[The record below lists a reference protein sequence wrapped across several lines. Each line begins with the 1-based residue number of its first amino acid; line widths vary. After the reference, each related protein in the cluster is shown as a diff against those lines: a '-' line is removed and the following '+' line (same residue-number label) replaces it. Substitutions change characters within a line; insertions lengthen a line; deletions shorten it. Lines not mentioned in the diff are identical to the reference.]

1 MASGLNK
8 MLHMEDKMN
17 LDKYTEISQAVLRN
31 SLTIAN
37 SFSHQHVT
45 CFHLFKAICIEK
57 NSSILAL
64 LENSGLNIKE
74 LNDILDDI
82 LKNKPKVNGSSDIF
96 LDNDLKKVLLVAEK
110 MAFKNGDDYVTIDI
124 LIKAVFNNSELK
136 LFLNKLG
143 FSNESFENACKKFR
157 KDKKVTS
164 INAEDSFQALEK
176 FTTDFCKLALEGKID
191 PIIGRDE
198 EIRRAIQVLSRRTKN
213 NPVLIGHP
221 GVGKTAIAEGLSLRI
236 VNGDVPEPLLQKKL
250 LSLDMGS
257 LIAGAKFRGEFEERL
272 KSILSE
278 VESSSGE
285 IILFID
291 EMHTLVG
298 AGKTDGALDASNLLK
313 PALARGELHC
323 IGATTLDEYR
333 KYVEKDAALARRFQP
348 ILIEA
353 PSVQDSISI
362 LRGIKEKY
370 ELHHGVK
377 ISDSSLVS
385 AATLSDRYISD
396 RFLPDK
402 AIDLVDEAASR
413 LRMEVYSKPE
423 ELDALDRDI
432 LQKEIEIMALK
443 KELDAK
449 SSERLKKL
457 EKEMV
462 NLKEKS
468 DQMTQILEGEREI
481 LKEQRQIK
489 ENLDLARVE
498 LEIAKR
504 EGNLD
509 KAGEISYGIIPNLEK
524 KLSSGSIND
533 KTKSLISE
541 VVLPEHIASVVE
553 KWTGIPL
560 EKMLIGENQRLL
572 YMEEELSQRVIGQEE
587 AVGAVSKAVKRART
601 GLNDPQKPLGG
612 FLFLGPTGVG
622 KTELTKAL
630 AHYLFDDI
638 NAMVRLDMSEYM
650 EKHSVARLVG
660 APPGYIGYDEGGTLT
675 EKIRRRPYQVILF
688 DEVEKA
694 HPDVFNILLQ
704 VLDDGRLTD
713 NHGNVIDFKNT
724 IIILTSNLGSEKMI
738 DSISSKE
745 NRIAN
750 VMGVVRDFFRPEFLN
765 RLDEIIIF
773 NNLPKEKMKEIVKLQ
788 IRELEERL
796 LEKNINLLLDNSCL
810 DWLADRG
817 YDPIFG
823 ARPLKRL
830 IQKEI
835 QNNIAEGILSGNIS
849 EGSDISLFIENKK
862 MKINKI

>member
-1 MASGLNK
+1 
-8 MLHMEDKMN
+8 MN
-17 LDKYTEISQAVLRN
+17 LDKYTEISQTILRN
-31 SLTIAN
+31 SLAIAN
-37 SFSHQHVT
+37 SYSHQHVS
-45 CFHLFKAICIEK
+45 CFHLLKAICSEK
-57 NSSILAL
+57 NSSISSI
-64 LENSGLNIKE
+64 LEKSELNIIE
-74 LNDILDDI
+74 LNESLNDV

-96 LDNDLKKVLLVAEK
+96 LDNDLKKVLLAAEK
-110 MAFKNGDDYVTIDI
+110 LALKNGDNYVTIDT
-124 LIKAVFNNSELK
+124 LISAIINSTDLK
-136 LFLNKLG
+136 LFLKKLG
-143 FSNESFENACKKFR
+143 FSNKNFENACKNFR
-157 KDKKVTS
+157 KDKKATS
-164 INAEDSFQALEK
+164 MNSEDSFQALEK

-236 VNGDVPEPLLQKKL
+236 VNGDVPEPLLQKRL
-250 LSLDMGS
+250 LALDMGS

-272 KSILSE
+272 KSVLSE

-291 EMHTLVG
+291 EVHTLVG

-348 ILIEA
+348 IMIEA
-353 PSVQDSISI
+353 PTVQDSISI

-385 AATLSDRYISD
+385 AASLSDRYISD

-443 KELDAK
+443 KETDPK

-468 DQMTQILEGEREI
+468 HQMTKILEGERKT

-489 ENLDLARVE
+489 EKLDLARVE
-498 LEIAKR
+498 LDIAKR

-524 KLSSGSIND
+524 KLSSVTMKD
-533 KTKSLISE
+533 KTNSLISE

-560 EKMLIGENQRLL
+560 EKMLLGENQRLL
-572 YMEEELSQRVIGQEE
+572 HMEKELSEKVIGQTD
-587 AVGAVSKAVKRART
+587 AVEAVSKAVKRART
-601 GLNDPQKPLGG
+601 GLNDPYKPLGG

-630 AHYLFDDI
+630 ANYLFDDI

-713 NHGNVIDFKNT
+713 NHGNVVDFKNT
-724 IIILTSNLGSEKMI
+724 IIILTSNLGSEKLI
-738 DSISSKE
+738 NNVINKE
-745 NRIAN
+745 NRKVN

-773 NNLPKEKMKEIVKLQ
+773 NNLPKEIMKEIVLLQ
-788 IRELEERL
+788 IQELKERL
-796 LEKNINLLLDNSCL
+796 LEKNIKLLVENSCL

-817 YDPIFG
+817 YDPNFG

-835 QNNIAEGILSGNIS
+835 QNNIAEGILSGKIS
-849 EGSDISLFIENKK
+849 EGSEISLLIENKK
-862 MKINKI
+862 IKIINS

>member
-1 MASGLNK
+1 M
-8 MLHMEDKMN
+8 
-17 LDKYTEISQAVLRN
+17 
-31 SLTIAN
+31 
-37 SFSHQHVT
+37 
-45 CFHLFKAICIEK
+45 
-57 NSSILAL
+57 
-64 LENSGLNIKE
+64 
-74 LNDILDDI
+74 
-82 LKNKPKVNGSSDIF
+82 
-96 LDNDLKKVLLVAEK
+96 
-110 MAFKNGDDYVTIDI
+110 
-124 LIKAVFNNSELK
+124 
-136 LFLNKLG
+136 
-143 FSNESFENACKKFR
+143 
-157 KDKKVTS
+157 TS

-348 ILIEA
+348 IMIEA

-457 EKEMV
+457 EKDMV

-704 VLDDGRLTD
+704 VMDHGTLTD
-713 NHGNVIDFKNT
+713 NNGRKADFRNT
-724 IIILTSNLGSEKMI
+724 IVIMTTNTGAQDMSRASMGFQSQDHSSDATEMI
-738 DSISSKE
+738 KKTFS
-745 NRIAN
+745 
-750 VMGVVRDFFRPEFLN
+750 PEFRN
-765 RLDEIIIF
+765 RLDGIIQF
-773 NNLPKEKMKEIVKLQ
+773 NPLPTEVIKTVVDKFLVELQ
-788 IRELEERL
+788 VQLDAQKVQLDVSEEVREWL
-796 LEKNINLLLDNSCL
+796 LEN
-810 DWLADRG
+810 G
-817 YDPIFG
+817 YDKNMG
-823 ARPLKRL
+823 ARPMQRL
-830 IQKEI
+830 IQDSIKTVLAEEILFGKLSKAGGIAYVELKNGEISIEFKENSK
-835 QNNIAEGILSGNIS
+835 QKE
-849 EGSDISLFIENKK
+849 
-862 MKINKI
+862 KIRN

>member
-1 MASGLNK
+1 
-8 MLHMEDKMN
+8 ME
-17 LDKYTEISQAVLRN
+17 
-31 SLTIAN
+31 
-37 SFSHQHVT
+37 
-45 CFHLFKAICIEK
+45 
-57 NSSILAL
+57 
-64 LENSGLNIKE
+64 G
-74 LNDILDDI
+74 
-82 LKNKPKVNGSSDIF
+82 
-96 LDNDLKKVLLVAEK
+96 DLKKVLETSEK
-110 MAFKNGDDYVTIDI
+110 TAIKKGDNFVSIDLLLTI
-124 LIKAVFNNSELK
+124 LINSPEVKQFLK
-136 LFLNKLG
+136 KLG
-143 FSNESFENACKKFR
+143 FNFNSFENAIRTFR
-157 KDKKVTS
+157 KDKKITS
-164 INAEDSFQALEK
+164 QNAEDSFQALER

-198 EIRRAIQVLSRRTKN
+198 EIRRSIQVLSRRTKN

-236 VNGDVPEPLLQKKL
+236 VNGDVPEPLLKKRL

-272 KSILSE
+272 KAVLSE
-278 VESSSGE
+278 VESSLGDV
-285 IILFID
+285 ILFID

-323 IGATTLDEYR
+323 IGATTFDEYK

-348 ILIEA
+348 IIVEA
-353 PSVQDSISI
+353 PTVQDSISI
-362 LRGIKEKY
+362 LRGIKQKY

-377 ISDSSLVS
+377 ISDSSLIS
-385 AATLSDRYISD
+385 AATLSDRYISE

-423 ELDALDRDI
+423 ELDALDREI

-443 KELDAK
+443 KESDIK
-449 SSERLKKL
+449 SNVRLSNL
-457 EKEMV
+457 EKEMI

-468 DQMTQILEGEREI
+468 NQMTQILERERAT
-481 LKEQRQIK
+481 LKEQKQIK
-489 ENLDLARVE
+489 EELDLARVQ
-498 LEIAKR
+498 LESAKR

-524 KLSSGSIND
+524 KLSRYSISSNSN
-533 KTKSLISE
+533 SLIAE
-541 VVLPEHIASVVE
+541 AVLPEHIANVVE
-553 KWTGIPL
+553 KWTGIPV
-560 EKMLIGENQRLL
+560 EKMLLGENQRLL
-572 YMEEELSQRVIGQEE
+572 SMEKELSEKVIGQFD
-587 AVGAVSKAVKRART
+587 AVDAVSKAVKRART

-622 KTELTKAL
+622 KTELSKAL
-630 AHYLFDDI
+630 ANYLFDDV

-675 EKIRRRPYQVILF
+675 EKIRRRPYQVVLF

-713 NHGNVIDFKNT
+713 NHGNLIDFKNT
-724 IIILTSNLGSEKMI
+724 IIILTSNLGSDQIINNAIEKEAMR
-738 DSISSKE
+738 S
-745 NRIAN
+745 N
-750 VMGVVRDFFRPEFLN
+750 VMGIVRKFFRPEFLN

-773 NNLPKEKMKEIVKLQ
+773 NNLPKDSMKEIVKIQ
-788 IRELEERL
+788 INELKERL
-796 LEKNINLLLDNSCL
+796 LEKNITLCIEDSGIN
-810 DWLADRG
+810 WLANKG
-817 YDPIFG
+817 YDPSYG

-835 QNNIAEGILSGNIS
+835 QDKIAEGILSGKIL
-849 EGSDISLFIENKK
+849 EGNEVSVSLENENLVFK
-862 MKINKI
+862 NN

>member
-1 MASGLNK
+1 M
-8 MLHMEDKMN
+8 
-17 LDKYTEISQAVLRN
+17 IN
-31 SLTIAN
+31 S
-37 SFSHQHVT
+37 
-45 CFHLFKAICIEK
+45 
-57 NSSILAL
+57 
-64 LENSGLNIKE
+64 
-74 LNDILDDI
+74 
-82 LKNKPKVNGSSDIF
+82 P
-96 LDNDLKKVLLVAEK
+96 
-110 MAFKNGDDYVTIDI
+110 
-124 LIKAVFNNSELK
+124 ELK
-136 LFLNKLG
+136 QFLKKLG
-143 FSNESFENACKKFR
+143 FNFNSFENAIRNFR
-157 KDKKVTS
+157 RDKKVTS
-164 INAEDSFQALEK
+164 QNAEDSFQALER

-198 EIRRAIQVLSRRTKN
+198 EIRRSIQVLSRRTKN

-236 VNGDVPEPLLQKKL
+236 VNGDVPEPLLKKRL

-272 KSILSE
+272 KAVLSE
-278 VESSSGE
+278 VESSLGDV
-285 IILFID
+285 ILFID

-323 IGATTLDEYR
+323 IGATTFDEYK

-348 ILIEA
+348 IIVEA
-353 PSVQDSISI
+353 PTVQDSISI
-362 LRGIKEKY
+362 LRGIKQKY

-377 ISDSSLVS
+377 ISDSSLIS
-385 AATLSDRYISD
+385 AATLSDRYISE

-423 ELDALDRDI
+423 ELDALDREI

-443 KELDAK
+443 KESDIK
-449 SSERLKKL
+449 SNVRLSNL
-457 EKEMV
+457 EKEMI

-468 DQMTQILEGEREI
+468 NQMTQILERERAT
-481 LKEQRQIK
+481 LKEQKQIK
-489 ENLDLARVE
+489 EELDLARVQ
-498 LEIAKR
+498 LESAKR

-509 KAGEISYGIIPNLEK
+509 KAGEISYGIIPNLEN
-524 KLSSGSIND
+524 KLSRHSNSSNSN
-533 KTKSLISE
+533 SLIAE
-541 VVLPEHIASVVE
+541 AVLPEHIANVVE
-553 KWTGIPL
+553 KWTGIPV
-560 EKMLIGENQRLL
+560 EKMLLGENQRLL
-572 YMEEELSQRVIGQEE
+572 SMEKELSEKVIGQFD
-587 AVGAVSKAVKRART
+587 AVDAVSKAVKRART

-622 KTELTKAL
+622 KTELSKAL
-630 AHYLFDDI
+630 ANYLFDDV

-660 APPGYIGYDEGGTLT
+660 APPGYIGYEEGGTLT
-675 EKIRRRPYQVILF
+675 EKIRRRPYQVVLF

-713 NHGNVIDFKNT
+713 NHGNLIDFKNT
-724 IIILTSNLGSEKMI
+724 IIILTSNLGSDQIINNAIEKEAMR
-738 DSISSKE
+738 S
-745 NRIAN
+745 N
-750 VMGVVRDFFRPEFLN
+750 VMGIVRKFFRPEFLN

-773 NNLPKEKMKEIVKLQ
+773 NNLPKDSMKEIVKIQ
-788 IRELEERL
+788 INELKERL
-796 LEKNINLLLDNSCL
+796 LEKNITLCIEDSGIN
-810 DWLADRG
+810 WLANKG
-817 YDPIFG
+817 YDPSYG

-835 QNNIAEGILSGNIS
+835 QDKIAEGILSGKIL
-849 EGSDISLFIENKK
+849 EGNGVSISLKNENLVFK
-862 MKINKI
+862 NN

>member
-1 MASGLNK
+1 M
-8 MLHMEDKMN
+8 
-17 LDKYTEISQAVLRN
+17 
-31 SLTIAN
+31 
-37 SFSHQHVT
+37 
-45 CFHLFKAICIEK
+45 
-57 NSSILAL
+57 
-64 LENSGLNIKE
+64 
-74 LNDILDDI
+74 DIL
-82 LKNKPKVNGSSDIF
+82 
-96 LDNDLKKVLLVAEK
+96 
-110 MAFKNGDDYVTIDI
+110 
-124 LIKAVFNNSELK
+124 
-136 LFLNKLG
+136 
-143 FSNESFENACKKFR
+143 
-157 KDKKVTS
+157 
-164 INAEDSFQALEK
+164 EDSFQALER

-198 EIRRAIQVLSRRTKN
+198 EIRRSIQVLSRRTKN

-236 VNGDVPEPLLQKKL
+236 VNGDVPEPLLKKRL

-272 KSILSE
+272 KAVLSE
-278 VESSSGE
+278 VESSLGDV
-285 IILFID
+285 ILFID

-323 IGATTLDEYR
+323 IGATTFDEYK

-348 ILIEA
+348 IIVEA
-353 PSVQDSISI
+353 PTVQDSISI
-362 LRGIKEKY
+362 LRGIKQKY

-377 ISDSSLVS
+377 ISDSSLIS
-385 AATLSDRYISD
+385 AATLSDRYISE

-423 ELDALDRDI
+423 ELDALDREI

-443 KELDAK
+443 KESDIK
-449 SSERLKKL
+449 SNVRLSNL
-457 EKEMV
+457 EKEMI

-468 DQMTQILEGEREI
+468 NQMTQILERERAT
-481 LKEQRQIK
+481 LKEQKQIK
-489 ENLDLARVE
+489 EELDLARVQ
-498 LEIAKR
+498 LESAKR

-509 KAGEISYGIIPNLEK
+509 KAGEISYGIIPNLEN
-524 KLSSGSIND
+524 KLSRHSNSSNSN
-533 KTKSLISE
+533 SLIAE
-541 VVLPEHIASVVE
+541 AVLPEHIANVVE
-553 KWTGIPL
+553 KWTGIPV
-560 EKMLIGENQRLL
+560 EKMLLGENQRLL
-572 YMEEELSQRVIGQEE
+572 SMEKELSEKVIGQFD
-587 AVGAVSKAVKRART
+587 AVDAVSKAVKRART

-622 KTELTKAL
+622 KTELSKAL
-630 AHYLFDDI
+630 ANYLFDDV

-675 EKIRRRPYQVILF
+675 EKIRRRPYQVVLF

-713 NHGNVIDFKNT
+713 NHGNLIDFKNT
-724 IIILTSNLGSEKMI
+724 IIILTSNLGSDQIINNAIEKEAMR
-738 DSISSKE
+738 S
-745 NRIAN
+745 N
-750 VMGVVRDFFRPEFLN
+750 VMGIVRKFFRPEFLN

-773 NNLPKEKMKEIVKLQ
+773 NNLPKDSMKEIVKIQ
-788 IRELEERL
+788 INELKERL
-796 LEKNINLLLDNSCL
+796 LEKNITLCIEDSGIY
-810 DWLADRG
+810 WLANKG
-817 YDPIFG
+817 YDPSYG

-835 QNNIAEGILSGNIS
+835 QDKIAEGILSGKIL
-849 EGSDISLFIENKK
+849 EGNGVSISLKNENLVFK
-862 MKINKI
+862 NN

>member
-1 MASGLNK
+1 
-8 MLHMEDKMN
+8 MN
-17 LDKYTEISQAVLRN
+17 LDKYSELSQ
-31 SLTIAN
+31 SLIKDSLKIAN
-37 SFSHQHVT
+37 KFSHQHVNS
-45 CFHLFKAICIEK
+45 FHLLKAFCNNK
-57 NSSILAL
+57 NSSIKNL
-64 LENSGLNIKE
+64 LEQSE
-74 LNDILDDI
+74 LNLTNLDQSLEGFLI
-82 LKNKPKVNGSSDIF
+82 NKPRVNGSDDIF
-96 LDNDLKKVLLVAEK
+96 LEGDLKKVLETSEK
-110 MAFKNGDDYVTIDI
+110 TAINKGDNFVSIDLLLTI
-124 LIKAVFNNSELK
+124 LINSPEVKQFLK
-136 LFLNKLG
+136 KLG
-143 FSNESFENACKKFR
+143 VNFNSFENAIRTFR

-164 INAEDSFQALEK
+164 QNAEDSFQALER

-198 EIRRAIQVLSRRTKN
+198 EIRRSIQVLSRRTKN

-236 VNGDVPEPLLQKKL
+236 VNGDVPEPLLKKRL

-272 KSILSE
+272 KAVLSE
-278 VESSSGE
+278 VESSLGDV
-285 IILFID
+285 ILFID

-323 IGATTLDEYR
+323 IGATTFDEYK
-333 KYVEKDAALARRFQP
+333 KYVEKDAALASRFKP
-348 ILIEA
+348 IFVEA
-353 PSVQDSISI
+353 PTVQDSISI
-362 LRGIKEKY
+362 LRGIKQKY

-377 ISDSSLVS
+377 ISDSSLIS
-385 AATLSDRYISD
+385 AATLSDRYISE

-423 ELDALDRDI
+423 ELDALDREI

-443 KELDAK
+443 KESDIK
-449 SSERLKKL
+449 SNVRLSNL
-457 EKEMV
+457 EKEMI

-468 DQMTQILEGEREI
+468 NQMTQILERERAT
-481 LKEQRQIK
+481 LKEQKQIK
-489 ENLDLARVE
+489 EELDLARVQ
-498 LEIAKR
+498 LESAKR

-509 KAGEISYGIIPNLEK
+509 KAGEISYGIIPNLEN
-524 KLSSGSIND
+524 KLTRHSNSSNSN
-533 KTKSLISE
+533 SLIAE
-541 VVLPEHIASVVE
+541 AVLPEHIANVVE
-553 KWTGIPL
+553 KWTGIPV
-560 EKMLIGENQRLL
+560 EKMLLGENQRLL
-572 YMEEELSQRVIGQEE
+572 SMEKELSEKVIGQFD
-587 AVGAVSKAVKRART
+587 AVDAVSKAVKRART

-622 KTELTKAL
+622 KTELSKAL
-630 AHYLFDDI
+630 ANYLFDDV

-675 EKIRRRPYQVILF
+675 EKIRRRPYQVVLF

-713 NHGNVIDFKNT
+713 NHGNLIDFKNT
-724 IIILTSNLGSEKMI
+724 IIILTSNLGSDQIINNAIEKEAI
-738 DSISSKE
+738 RS
-745 NRIAN
+745 N
-750 VMGVVRDFFRPEFLN
+750 VMGIVRKFFRPEFLN

-773 NNLPKEKMKEIVKLQ
+773 NNLPKDSMKEIVKIQ
-788 IRELEERL
+788 INELKERL
-796 LEKNINLLLDNSCL
+796 LEKNITLCIEDSGIN
-810 DWLADRG
+810 WLANKG
-817 YDPIFG
+817 YDSSYG

-835 QNNIAEGILSGNIS
+835 QDKIAEGILSGKIL
-849 EGSDISLFIENKK
+849 EGNEVSVSLENENLVFK
-862 MKINKI
+862 NN

>member
-1 MASGLNK
+1 
-8 MLHMEDKMN
+8 MN
-17 LDKYTEISQAVLRN
+17 LDKYTEISQTILRN
-31 SLTIAN
+31 SLAIAN
-37 SFSHQHVT
+37 SYSHQHVS
-45 CFHLFKAICIEK
+45 CFHLLKAICSEK
-57 NSSILAL
+57 NSSILSIL
-64 LENSGLNIKE
+64 DKSELNIIE
-74 LNDILDDI
+74 LNESLNDV

-96 LDNDLKKVLLVAEK
+96 LDNDLKKVLLAAEK
-110 MAFKNGDDYVTIDI
+110 LALKNGDNYVTIDT
-124 LIKAVFNNSELK
+124 LISAIINSTDLK
-136 LFLNKLG
+136 LFLKKLG
-143 FSNESFENACKKFR
+143 FSNKNFENACKNFR
-157 KDKKVTS
+157 KDKKATS
-164 INAEDSFQALEK
+164 MNSEDSFQALEK

-236 VNGDVPEPLLQKKL
+236 VNGDVPEPLLQKRL
-250 LSLDMGS
+250 LALDMGS

-272 KSILSE
+272 KSVLSE

-291 EMHTLVG
+291 EVHTLVG

-348 ILIEA
+348 IMIEA
-353 PSVQDSISI
+353 PTVQDSISI

-385 AATLSDRYISD
+385 AASLSDRYISD

-443 KELDAK
+443 KETDSK
-449 SSERLKKL
+449 SNERLQKL
-457 EKEMV
+457 KKEMI

-468 DQMTQILEGEREI
+468 LKMTQILEGERET
-481 LKEQRQIK
+481 LKEQKLIK
-489 ENLDLARVE
+489 EKLDFARVE
-498 LEIAKR
+498 LDIAKR
-504 EGNLD
+504 QGNLD
-509 KAGEISYGIIPNLEK
+509 KAGEISYGIIPNLEN
-524 KLSSGSIND
+524 KLSSSTIKD
-533 KTKSLISE
+533 KSNSLISE
-541 VVLPEHIASVVE
+541 AVLPEHIASVVE
-553 KWTGIPL
+553 KWTGIPI

-572 YMEEELSQRVIGQEE
+572 YMEKELSERVIGQAD
-587 AVGAVSKAVKRART
+587 AVEAVSKAVKRART

-630 AHYLFDDI
+630 ANYLFDDV

-650 EKHSVARLVG
+650 EKHSIARLLG

-675 EKIRRRPYQVILF
+675 ETIRRRPYQVVLF

-694 HPDVFNILLQ
+694 HPDVFNVLLQ

-724 IIILTSNLGSEKMI
+724 IIILTSNLGSEKLI
-738 DSISSKE
+738 ESTLSKE
-745 NRIAN
+745 NIKAN
-750 VMGVVRDFFRPEFLN
+750 VMVEVRNFFRPEFLN

-773 NNLPKEKMKEIVKLQ
+773 NNLPKDSMKEIVKIQ

-796 LEKNINLLLDNSCL
+796 LEKNMRLLVEDSCL

-835 QNNIAEGILSGNIS
+835 QDNIAEGILSGKIS
-849 EGSDISLFIENKK
+849 EGNEVSILFENQKL
-862 MKINKI
+862 KINNI

>member
-1 MASGLNK
+1 MLN
-8 MLHMEDKMN
+8 LEDKMN
-17 LDKYTEISQAVLRN
+17 LDKYTEICQIALRN
-31 SLTIAN
+31 SLSIAN
-37 SFSHQHVT
+37 SYSHHHVT
-45 CFHLFKAICIEK
+45 CFHVFKAICSEE
-57 NSSILAL
+57 NSSISSL
-64 LENSGLNIKE
+64 LEKSDLNIKE
-74 LNDILDDI
+74 LNESLNDI

-96 LDNDLKKVLLVAEK
+96 LDNDLKKVLLAAEK
-110 MAFKNGDDYVTIDI
+110 KAQENGDNYVTIDI
-124 LIKAVFNNSELK
+124 LISAITNNPELK
-136 LFLNKLG
+136 LLLNKLG
-143 FSNESFENACKKFR
+143 FNYKDFENACKRFR
-157 KDKKVTS
+157 NDKKVTS

-176 FTTDFCKLALEGKID
+176 FTTDFCQLALEGKID

-236 VNGDVPEPLLQKKL
+236 VNRDVPEPLLNKRL

-272 KSILSE
+272 KSVLSE
-278 VESSSGE
+278 VETSSGE

-291 EMHTLVG
+291 EMHTIVG
-298 AGKTDGALDASNLLK
+298 AGKADGSLDASNLLK

-348 ILIEA
+348 IMIE
-353 PSVQDSISI
+353 PPTVKDSISI

-443 KELDAK
+443 KEVDAK
-449 SSERLKKL
+449 SIERLKKL
-457 EKEMV
+457 EKEMA

-468 DQMTQILEGEREI
+468 YQMTQMLECERET

-489 ENLDLARVE
+489 EKLDLARVE

-504 EGNLD
+504 EGNLH
-509 KAGEISYGIIPNLEK
+509 KAGEISYGIIPSLEN
-524 KLSSGSIND
+524 KLSSGAGSD
-533 KTKSLISE
+533 KTNSLISE
-541 VVLPEHIASVVE
+541 SVLPEHIASVVE

-713 NHGNVIDFKNT
+713 NHGNIIDFKNT

>member
-1 MASGLNK
+1 
-8 MLHMEDKMN
+8 MN
-17 LDKYTEISQAVLRN
+17 LDKYSELSQ
-31 SLTIAN
+31 SLIKDSLNIAN
-37 SFSHQHVT
+37 KLSHQHVT
-45 CFHLFKAICIEK
+45 TFHLLKAFCSNK
-57 NSSILAL
+57 NSSILHL
-64 LENSGLNIKE
+64 LEQSGLNLI
-74 LNDILDDI
+74 NLDQSLEGLLI
-82 LKNKPKVNGSSDIF
+82 NKPRVNGSDDIF
-96 LDNDLKKVLLVAEK
+96 LEGDLKKVLETSEK
-110 MAFKNGDDYVTIDI
+110 TAIKKGDNFVSIDLLLTV
-124 LIKAVFNNSELK
+124 LINSPELK
-136 LFLNKLG
+136 QFLKKLG
-143 FSNESFENACKKFR
+143 FNFNSFENAIRTFR

-164 INAEDSFQALEK
+164 QNAEDSFQALER

-198 EIRRAIQVLSRRTKN
+198 EIRRSIQVLSRRTKN

-236 VNGDVPEPLLQKKL
+236 VNGDVPEPLLKKRL

-272 KSILSE
+272 KAVLSE
-278 VESSSGE
+278 VESSLGDV
-285 IILFID
+285 ILFID

-323 IGATTLDEYR
+323 IGATTFDEYK

-348 ILIEA
+348 IIVEA
-353 PSVQDSISI
+353 PTVQDSISI
-362 LRGIKEKY
+362 LRGIKQKY

-377 ISDSSLVS
+377 ISDSSLIS
-385 AATLSDRYISD
+385 AATLSDRYISE

-423 ELDALDRDI
+423 ELDALDREI

-443 KELDAK
+443 KESDTK
-449 SSERLKKL
+449 SNVRLSDL
-457 EKEMV
+457 EKEMI

-468 DQMTQILEGEREI
+468 NQMTQILERERAT
-481 LKEQRQIK
+481 LKEQKQIK
-489 ENLDLARVE
+489 EELDLARVQ
-498 LEIAKR
+498 LESAKR

-524 KLSSGSIND
+524 KLSRYSISSNSN
-533 KTKSLISE
+533 SLIAE
-541 VVLPEHIASVVE
+541 AVLPEHIANVVE
-553 KWTGIPL
+553 KWTGIPV
-560 EKMLIGENQRLL
+560 EKMLLGENQRLL
-572 YMEEELSQRVIGQEE
+572 SMEKELSEKVIGQFD
-587 AVGAVSKAVKRART
+587 AVDAVSKAVKRART

-622 KTELTKAL
+622 KTELSKAL
-630 AHYLFDDI
+630 ANYLFDDV

-675 EKIRRRPYQVILF
+675 EKIRRRPYQVVLF

-713 NHGNVIDFKNT
+713 NHGNLIDFKNT
-724 IIILTSNLGSEKMI
+724 IIILTSNLGSDQIINNAIEKGAMR
-738 DSISSKE
+738 S
-745 NRIAN
+745 N
-750 VMGVVRDFFRPEFLN
+750 VMGIVRKFFRPEFLN

-773 NNLPKEKMKEIVKLQ
+773 NNLPKDSMKEIVKIQ
-788 IRELEERL
+788 INELKERL
-796 LEKNINLLLDNSCL
+796 LEKNITLCIEDSGIN
-810 DWLADRG
+810 WLANKG
-817 YDPIFG
+817 YDPSFG

-835 QNNIAEGILSGNIS
+835 QDKIAEGILSGKIL
-849 EGSDISLFIENKK
+849 EGNGVSISLKNENLVFE
-862 MKINKI
+862 NN

>member
-1 MASGLNK
+1 
-8 MLHMEDKMN
+8 MN
-17 LDKYTEISQAVLRN
+17 LDKYTEISQTILRN
-31 SLTIAN
+31 SLAIAN
-37 SFSHQHVT
+37 SYSHQHVS
-45 CFHLFKAICIEK
+45 CFHLLKAICSEK
-57 NSSILAL
+57 NSSILSI
-64 LENSGLNIKE
+64 LEKSELNIIE
-74 LNDILDDI
+74 LNKSLNDV

-96 LDNDLKKVLLVAEK
+96 LDNDLKKVLLAAEK
-110 MAFKNGDDYVTIDI
+110 LALKNGDNYVTIDT
-124 LIKAVFNNSELK
+124 LISAIINSTDLK
-136 LFLNKLG
+136 LFLKKLG
-143 FSNESFENACKKFR
+143 FSNKNFENACKNFR
-157 KDKKVTS
+157 KDKKATS
-164 INAEDSFQALEK
+164 MNSEDSFQALEK

-236 VNGDVPEPLLQKKL
+236 VNGDVPEPLLQKRL
-250 LSLDMGS
+250 LALDMGS

-272 KSILSE
+272 KSVLYE

-291 EMHTLVG
+291 EVHTLVG

-348 ILIEA
+348 IMIEA
-353 PSVQDSISI
+353 PTVQDSISI

-385 AATLSDRYISD
+385 AASLSDRYISD

-443 KELDAK
+443 KETDPK

-468 DQMTQILEGEREI
+468 HQMTKILEGERKT

-489 ENLDLARVE
+489 EKLDLARVE
-498 LEIAKR
+498 LDIAKR

-524 KLSSGSIND
+524 KLSSVTMKD
-533 KTKSLISE
+533 KTNSLISE

-560 EKMLIGENQRLL
+560 EKMLLGENQRLL
-572 YMEEELSQRVIGQEE
+572 HMEKELSEKVIGQTD
-587 AVGAVSKAVKRART
+587 AVEAVSKAVKRART
-601 GLNDPQKPLGG
+601 GLNDPYKPLGG

-630 AHYLFDDI
+630 ANYLFDDI

-713 NHGNVIDFKNT
+713 NHGNVVDFKKS
-724 IIILTSNLGSEKMI
+724 IIIQTSNLGSEKLI
-738 DSISSKE
+738 NNVINKE
-745 NRIAN
+745 NRKVN

-773 NNLPKEKMKEIVKLQ
+773 NNLPKEIMKEIVLLQ
-788 IRELEERL
+788 IQELKERL
-796 LEKNINLLLDNSCL
+796 LEKNIKLLVENSCL

-817 YDPIFG
+817 YDPTFG

-835 QNNIAEGILSGNIS
+835 QNNVAEGILSGKIS
-849 EGSDISLFIENKK
+849 EGSEISLLIENKK
-862 MKINKI
+862 IKIINN

>member
-1 MASGLNK
+1 MLEQSELN
-8 MLHMEDKMN
+8 LTN
-17 LDKYTEISQAVLRN
+17 LDQ
-31 SLTIAN
+31 SLEGFLI
-37 SFSHQHVT
+37 
-45 CFHLFKAICIEK
+45 
-57 NSSILAL
+57 
-64 LENSGLNIKE
+64 
-74 LNDILDDI
+74 
-82 LKNKPKVNGSSDIF
+82 NKPRVNGSDDIF
-96 LDNDLKKVLLVAEK
+96 LEGDLKKVLETSEK
-110 MAFKNGDDYVTIDI
+110 TAIKKGDNFVSIDLLLTV
-124 LIKAVFNNSELK
+124 LINSPELK
-136 LFLNKLG
+136 QFLKKLG
-143 FSNESFENACKKFR
+143 FNFNSFENAIRNFR

-164 INAEDSFQALEK
+164 QNAEDSFQALER

-198 EIRRAIQVLSRRTKN
+198 EIRRSIQVLSRRTKN

-236 VNGDVPEPLLQKKL
+236 VNGDVPEPLLKKRL

-272 KSILSE
+272 KAVLSE
-278 VESSSGE
+278 VESSLGDV
-285 IILFID
+285 ILFID

-323 IGATTLDEYR
+323 IGATTFDEYK

-348 ILIEA
+348 IIVEA
-353 PSVQDSISI
+353 PTVQDSISI
-362 LRGIKEKY
+362 LRGIKQKY

-377 ISDSSLVS
+377 ISDSSLIS
-385 AATLSDRYISD
+385 AATLSDRYISE

-423 ELDALDRDI
+423 ELDALDREI

-443 KELDAK
+443 KESDIK
-449 SSERLKKL
+449 SNVRLSNL
-457 EKEMV
+457 EKEMI

-468 DQMTQILEGEREI
+468 IQMTQILEVERAT
-481 LKEQRQIK
+481 LKEQKQIK
-489 ENLDLARVE
+489 EELDLARVQ
-498 LEIAKR
+498 LESAKR

-524 KLSSGSIND
+524 KLSNYSISSNSN
-533 KTKSLISE
+533 SLIAE
-541 VVLPEHIASVVE
+541 AVLPEHIANVVE
-553 KWTGIPL
+553 KWTGIPV
-560 EKMLIGENQRLL
+560 EKMLLGENQRLL
-572 YMEEELSQRVIGQEE
+572 SMEKELSEKVIGQFD
-587 AVGAVSKAVKRART
+587 AVDAVSKAVKRART

-622 KTELTKAL
+622 KTELSKAL
-630 AHYLFDDI
+630 ANYLFDDV

-675 EKIRRRPYQVILF
+675 EKIRRRPYQVVLF

-713 NHGNVIDFKNT
+713 NHGNLIDFKNT
-724 IIILTSNLGSEKMI
+724 IIILTSNLGSDQIINNAIEKEAMR
-738 DSISSKE
+738 S
-745 NRIAN
+745 N
-750 VMGVVRDFFRPEFLN
+750 VMGIVRKFFRPEFLN

-773 NNLPKEKMKEIVKLQ
+773 NNLPKDSMKEIVKIQ
-788 IRELEERL
+788 INELKERL
-796 LEKNINLLLDNSCL
+796 LEKNITLCIEDSGIN
-810 DWLADRG
+810 WLANKV
-817 YDPIFG
+817 YDPSYG
-823 ARPLKRL
+823 ARHLKRL
-830 IQKEI
+830 IQKQI
-835 QNNIAEGILSGNIS
+835 HDKIAEVILSGKILERNGVS
-849 EGSDISLFIENKK
+849 ISLNNENLVFK
-862 MKINKI
+862 NN

>member
-1 MASGLNK
+1 
-8 MLHMEDKMN
+8 MN
-17 LDKYTEISQAVLRN
+17 LDKYSELSQ
-31 SLTIAN
+31 SLIKDSLKIAN
-37 SFSHQHVT
+37 KFSHQHVT
-45 CFHLFKAICIEK
+45 SFHLFKAFCNNK
-57 NSSILAL
+57 NSSIKNL
-64 LENSGLNIKE
+64 LEQSE
-74 LNDILDDI
+74 LNLTNLDQSLEGFLI
-82 LKNKPKVNGSSDIF
+82 NKPRVNGSDDIF
-96 LDNDLKKVLLVAEK
+96 LEGDLKKVLETSEK
-110 MAFKNGDDYVTIDI
+110 TAIKKGDNFVSIDLLLTV
-124 LIKAVFNNSELK
+124 LINSPELK
-136 LFLNKLG
+136 QFLKKLG
-143 FSNESFENACKKFR
+143 FNFNSFENAIRNFR

-164 INAEDSFQALEK
+164 QNAEDSFQALEK

-198 EIRRAIQVLSRRTKN
+198 EIRRSIQVLSRRTKN

-236 VNGDVPEPLLQKKL
+236 VNGDVPEPLLKKRL

-272 KSILSE
+272 KAVLSE
-278 VESSSGE
+278 VESSMGDV
-285 IILFID
+285 ILFID

-323 IGATTLDEYR
+323 IGATTFDEYK

-348 ILIEA
+348 IIVEA
-353 PSVQDSISI
+353 PTVQDSISI
-362 LRGIKEKY
+362 LRGIKQKY

-377 ISDSSLVS
+377 ISDSSLIS
-385 AATLSDRYISD
+385 AATLSDRYISE

-423 ELDALDRDI
+423 ELDALDREI

-443 KELDAK
+443 KESDIK
-449 SSERLKKL
+449 SNVRLSNL
-457 EKEMV
+457 EKEMI

-468 DQMTQILEGEREI
+468 NQMTQILERERAT
-481 LKEQRQIK
+481 LKEQKQIK
-489 ENLDLARVE
+489 EELDLARVQ
-498 LEIAKR
+498 LESAKR

-509 KAGEISYGIIPNLEK
+509 KAGEISYGIIPNLEN
-524 KLSSGSIND
+524 KLSRHSNSSNSN
-533 KTKSLISE
+533 SLIAE
-541 VVLPEHIASVVE
+541 AVLPEHIANVVE
-553 KWTGIPL
+553 KWTGIPV
-560 EKMLIGENQRLL
+560 EKMLLGENQRLL
-572 YMEEELSQRVIGQEE
+572 SMEKELSEKVIGQFD
-587 AVGAVSKAVKRART
+587 AVDAVSKAVKRART

-622 KTELTKAL
+622 KTELSKAL
-630 AHYLFDDI
+630 ANYLFDDV

-675 EKIRRRPYQVILF
+675 EKIRRRPYQVVLF

-713 NHGNVIDFKNT
+713 NHGNLIDFKNT
-724 IIILTSNLGSEKMI
+724 IIILTSNLGSDQIINNAIEKEAMR
-738 DSISSKE
+738 S
-745 NRIAN
+745 N
-750 VMGVVRDFFRPEFLN
+750 VMGIVRKFFRPEFLN

-773 NNLPKEKMKEIVKLQ
+773 NNLPKDSMKEIVKIQ
-788 IRELEERL
+788 INELKERL
-796 LEKNINLLLDNSCL
+796 LEKNITLCIEDSGIN
-810 DWLADRG
+810 WLANKG
-817 YDPIFG
+817 YDPSYG

-835 QNNIAEGILSGNIS
+835 QDKIAEGILSGKIL
-849 EGSDISLFIENKK
+849 EGNGVSISLKNENLVFK
-862 MKINKI
+862 NN

>member
-1 MASGLNK
+1 M
-8 MLHMEDKMN
+8 D
-17 LDKYTEISQAVLRN
+17 LDKYSELSQSVIRD
-31 SLTIAN
+31 SLKIAN
-37 SFSHQHVT
+37 KFSHQHVT
-45 CFHLFKAICIEK
+45 SFHLFKAFCNNK
-57 NSSILAL
+57 NSSIKNL
-64 LENSGLNIKE
+64 LEQSELHLTNLDQSLEGLLI
-74 LNDILDDI
+74 
-82 LKNKPKVNGSSDIF
+82 NKPRVNGSDDIF
-96 LDNDLKKVLLVAEK
+96 LEGDLKKVLETSEK
-110 MAFKNGDDYVTIDI
+110 TAIKKGDNFVSIDLLLTV
-124 LIKAVFNNSELK
+124 LINSPELK
-136 LFLNKLG
+136 QFLKKLG
-143 FSNESFENACKKFR
+143 FNFNSFENAIRNFR
-157 KDKKVTS
+157 RDKKVTS
-164 INAEDSFQALEK
+164 QNAEDSFQALER

-198 EIRRAIQVLSRRTKN
+198 EIRRSIQVLSRRTKN

-236 VNGDVPEPLLQKKL
+236 VNGDVPEPLLKKRL

-272 KSILSE
+272 KAVLSE
-278 VESSSGE
+278 VESSLGDV
-285 IILFID
+285 ILFID

-323 IGATTLDEYR
+323 IGATTFDEYK

-348 ILIEA
+348 IIVEA
-353 PSVQDSISI
+353 PTVQDSISI
-362 LRGIKEKY
+362 LRGIKQKY

-377 ISDSSLVS
+377 ISDSSLIS
-385 AATLSDRYISD
+385 AATLSDRYISE

-423 ELDALDRDI
+423 ELDALDREI

-443 KELDAK
+443 KESDTK
-449 SSERLKKL
+449 SNVRLSDL
-457 EKEMV
+457 EKEMI

-468 DQMTQILEGEREI
+468 NQMTQILERERAT
-481 LKEQRQIK
+481 LKEQKQIK
-489 ENLDLARVE
+489 EELDLARVQ
-498 LEIAKR
+498 LESAKR

-524 KLSSGSIND
+524 KLSRYSISSNSN
-533 KTKSLISE
+533 SLIAE
-541 VVLPEHIASVVE
+541 AVLPEHIANVVE
-553 KWTGIPL
+553 KWTGIPV
-560 EKMLIGENQRLL
+560 EKMLLGENQRLL
-572 YMEEELSQRVIGQEE
+572 SMEKELSEKVIGQFD
-587 AVGAVSKAVKRART
+587 AVDAVSKAVKRART

-622 KTELTKAL
+622 KTELSKAL
-630 AHYLFDDI
+630 ANYLFDDV

-675 EKIRRRPYQVILF
+675 EKIRRRPYQVVLF

-713 NHGNVIDFKNT
+713 NHGNLIDFKNT
-724 IIILTSNLGSEKMI
+724 IIILTSNLGSDQIINNVIEKEAMR
-738 DSISSKE
+738 S
-745 NRIAN
+745 N
-750 VMGVVRDFFRPEFLN
+750 VMGIVRKFFRPEFLN

-773 NNLPKEKMKEIVKLQ
+773 NNLPKDSMKEIVKIQ
-788 IRELEERL
+788 INELKERL
-796 LEKNINLLLDNSCL
+796 LEKNITLCIEDSGIN
-810 DWLADRG
+810 WLANKG
-817 YDPIFG
+817 YDPSYG

-835 QNNIAEGILSGNIS
+835 QDKIAEGILSGKIL
-849 EGSDISLFIENKK
+849 EGSGVSISLNNENLVFK
-862 MKINKI
+862 NN